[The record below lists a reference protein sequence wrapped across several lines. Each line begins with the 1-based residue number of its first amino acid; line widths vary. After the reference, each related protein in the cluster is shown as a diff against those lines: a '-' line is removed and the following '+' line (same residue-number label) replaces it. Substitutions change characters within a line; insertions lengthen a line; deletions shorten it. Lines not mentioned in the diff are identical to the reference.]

1 MLLFFFLQTCFAY
14 SQTIEYTY
22 DAAGNRTGRTVIL
35 LSNPQGLKS
44 ARHDT
49 AAGLRGEQQPQDNT
63 ALPQPVL
70 NHVGTSTIKI
80 YPNPTAGM
88 LTVEVTGLEPAKE
101 NTLVVYT
108 VEGKEIFAL
117 SRLTGRDV
125 VLLGTQPAG
134 VYIMRISLGGVA
146 SEYKIIKE

>member
-1 MLLFFFLQTCFAY
+1 
-14 SQTIEYTY
+14 
-22 DAAGNRTGRTVIL
+22 
-35 LSNPQGLKS
+35 
-44 ARHDT
+44 
-49 AAGLRGEQQPQDNT
+49 
-63 ALPQPVL
+63 
-70 NHVGTSTIKI
+70 
-80 YPNPTAGM
+80 M
-88 LTVEVTGLEPAKE
+88 LTVEATGLEPAKQ
-101 NTLVVYT
+101 NMLVVYT